1 MPSFAVTI
9 TITTT
14 PAVSVTASNVTY
26 DEIRRSLGDYVYLVE
41 RIYLFSNSF
50 RQISSVV
57 KYENYDVNGNIKVES
72 LTPTV
77 DPYQTQ
83 KSLFYDTKKFDVILN
98 GQSSLDFDLL
108 PNSEIKLEFFTNRL
122 AKRDALDILTP
133 NNFKE
138 LESAMGRFSFF
149 EDWETEL

>member
-14 PAVSVTASNVTY
+14 PAVVVTASNVTY

-50 RQISSVV
+50 QQISGVV
-57 KYENYDVNGNIKVES
+57 KYEHYDVNGNIKVES

-108 PNSEIKLEFFTNRL
+108 PNSQIKIEFFTNRL

>member
-1 MPSFAVTI
+1 MPSFPVTI

-14 PAVSVTASNVTY
+14 PAVAVTATNVSY
-26 DEIRRSLGDYVYLVE
+26 DEIRRSLGDYVYLVN
-41 RIYLFSNSF
+41 RVYLFSNSF
-50 RQISSVV
+50 QQINGVV
-57 KYENYDVNGNIKVES
+57 KYEHYDVNGNINVES

-83 KSLFYDTKKFDVILN
+83 KSLYYDTKKFNVIID
-98 GQSSLDFDLL
+98 GQSNFDFNLL
-108 PNSEIKLEFFTNRL
+108 PNTELKIEFFTDRL

>member
-14 PAVSVTASNVTY
+14 PAVVVTASNVTY

-41 RIYLFSNSF
+41 RVYLFSNSF
-50 RQISSVV
+50 QQISGVV
-57 KYENYDVNGNIKVES
+57 KYEHYDVNGNIKVES

-108 PNSEIKLEFFTNRL
+108 PNSEIKIEFFTNRL

>member
-14 PAVSVTASNVTY
+14 PAVAVTATNVSY
-26 DEIRRSLGDYVYLVE
+26 DEIRRSLGDYVYLVN
-41 RIYLFSNSF
+41 RVYLFSNSF
-50 RQISSVV
+50 QQINGVV
-57 KYENYDVNGNIKVES
+57 KYEHYDVNGNINVES

-83 KSLFYDTKKFDVILN
+83 KSLYYDTKKFNVIID
-98 GQSSLDFDLL
+98 GQSNFDFNLL
-108 PNSEIKLEFFTNRL
+108 PNTELKIEFFTDRL

>member
-14 PAVSVTASNVTY
+14 PAVAVTATNVTY

-41 RIYLFSNSF
+41 RVYLFSNSF
-50 RQISSVV
+50 QQISGVV
-57 KYENYDVNGNIKVES
+57 KYEHYDVNGNIKVES

-108 PNSEIKLEFFTNRL
+108 PNSEIKIEFFTNRL

>member
-1 MPSFAVTI
+1 MPSFPVTI

-14 PAVSVTASNVTY
+14 PAVAVTATNVSY
-26 DEIRRSLGDYVYLVE
+26 DEIRRSLGDYVYLVN
-41 RIYLFSNSF
+41 RVYLFSNSF
-50 RQISSVV
+50 QQLNGVV
-57 KYENYDVNGNIKVES
+57 KYQHYDVNGSINVES
-72 LTPTV
+72 LTPTI
-77 DPYQTQ
+77 DPYQSQ
-83 KSLFYDTKKFDVILN
+83 KSLYYDTKKFNVIID
-98 GQSSLDFDLL
+98 GQSNFDFDLL
-108 PNSEIKLEFFTNRL
+108 PNSELKIEFFTNRL